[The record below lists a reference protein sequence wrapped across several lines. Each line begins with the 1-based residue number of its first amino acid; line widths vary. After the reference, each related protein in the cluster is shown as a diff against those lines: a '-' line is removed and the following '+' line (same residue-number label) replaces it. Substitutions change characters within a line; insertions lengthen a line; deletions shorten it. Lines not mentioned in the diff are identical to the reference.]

1 MVQKAG
7 AEVDGPDFASH
18 GPEAAAGSR
27 VDHKVGAQGLDR
39 REGGHGPADR
49 PHDVDAILVALAV
62 EHEVHLGLVLVSATV
77 TLGSKALMEAICVF
91 LQVQV
96 VDKGLRLGLHGHHD
110 HYGLHHLST
119 NAPTWAPRL
128 SLSLSLSLSVPPRR
142 WHVLAEFQ
150 GERWMLVGRDL
161 VEEF

>member
-110 HYGLHHLST
+110 HYGLHHLSP
-119 NAPTWAPRL
+119 NAPPWAPRL
-128 SLSLSLSLSVPPRR
+128 SLSLSLSLGAASTMARP
-142 WHVLAEFQ
+142 
-150 GERWMLVGRDL
+150 GRIPKRGTKGL
-161 VEEF
+161 